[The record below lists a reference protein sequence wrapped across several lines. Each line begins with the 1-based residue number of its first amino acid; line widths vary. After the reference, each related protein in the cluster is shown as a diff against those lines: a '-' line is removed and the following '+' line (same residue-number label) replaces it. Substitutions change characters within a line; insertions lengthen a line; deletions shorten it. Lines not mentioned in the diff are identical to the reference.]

1 VRLAW
6 KIFLTTSLVIL
17 VQVAVATVSLVA
29 VNRLVEV
36 NRAVASHAV
45 PAMRLESSLR
55 ESARAL
61 FQLEGRYAVLGDK
74 TYRNLWSARAARLAE
89 NLERLNF
96 FITTDDELRLQ
107 RKSVAAFAAY
117 RRLVA
122 EQGAPRGARARAA
135 ALPRRQTST
144 AAARTARSLARLS
157 EATYAGVRLTGERA
171 RALEQRT
178 WTLISI
184 ALPASLLLA
193 LLGAALLAFRMARSL
208 RRLSAATA
216 EVVQGSFTGALEVQ
230 RRDEIGELAR
240 AFNRMAERLGEA
252 DRAKEEFFSNITH
265 EFRTPISAVLEA
277 TELLRHEALGTLGAQ
292 QQRLVE
298 MCSISAERAL
308 GLVNEIL
315 DLSRMRAGLVELRR
329 EPVDLTAVVARSMA
343 ELRSQ
348 AEARGLTVESNGS
361 AGEVPVL
368 GDEQRLLEVLVNLL
382 GNAIKFTPAGGRVG
396 VRLAERQDEV
406 EIVVEDTGAGIP
418 AEALAR
424 VFDRYWQVPG
434 TQGGT
439 GLGLAIVKGIVEAHG
454 GGVTVESEVGKGS
467 RFTIRLPKDGA
478 P

>member
-1 VRLAW
+1 
-6 KIFLTTSLVIL
+6 
-17 VQVAVATVSLVA
+17 
-29 VNRLVEV
+29 
-36 NRAVASHAV
+36 
-45 PAMRLESSLR
+45 
-55 ESARAL
+55 
-61 FQLEGRYAVLGDK
+61 
-74 TYRNLWSARAARLAE
+74 
-89 NLERLNF
+89 
-96 FITTDDELRLQ
+96 
-107 RKSVAAFAAY
+107 
-117 RRLVA
+117 
-122 EQGAPRGARARAA
+122 
-135 ALPRRQTST
+135 
-144 AAARTARSLARLS
+144 
-157 EATYAGVRLTGERA
+157 VRLTGERA

-252 DRAKEEFFSNITH
+252 DRVKEEFFSNITH